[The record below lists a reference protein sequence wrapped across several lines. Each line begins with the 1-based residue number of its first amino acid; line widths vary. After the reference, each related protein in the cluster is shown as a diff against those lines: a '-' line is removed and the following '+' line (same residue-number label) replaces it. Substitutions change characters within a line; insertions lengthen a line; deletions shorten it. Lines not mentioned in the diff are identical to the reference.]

1 MGEMGMGLANRFF
14 SSSESF
20 DASATM
26 ANISYASTAPTV
38 GQANSPVSLILITL
52 YIDLHFPLPPNITSL
67 PRSFI
72 PLSIVI
78 SYLGSGPVA
87 RFSRLSLP
95 AYLRNRRLSASG
107 YQQLAGTWHH
117 PIRAPLQS
125 PILIDA
131 HQISLPNL
139 IISTI
144 LPSPTHSSSSNSLTP
159 WRPH

>member
-1 MGEMGMGLANRFF
+1 MGEMDVGSADRFC

-38 GQANSPVSLILITL
+38 GQANSPVSLILVIF
-52 YIDLHFPLPPNITSL
+52 YINLHFPHNISNVS
-67 PRSFI
+67 PSFI

-78 SYLGSGPVA
+78 SYLGCGPVA

-107 YQQLAGTWHH
+107 YQQLAGAWHH
-117 PIRAPLQS
+117 LIRAPLQS
-125 PILIDA
+125 PILIEA
-131 HQISLPNL
+131 HQISPPNL

-144 LPSPTHSSSSNSLTP
+144 LPSSTLSSSSNSLTP

>member
-1 MGEMGMGLANRFF
+1 MGLANRFF

-95 AYLRNRRLSASG
+95 LIYATGGYRHRVISNSLGLGTTRSVRLCNRQSLSM
-107 YQQLAGTWHH
+107 
-117 PIRAPLQS
+117 PIKSLS
-125 PILIDA
+125 PILSSALSYHLLPTPPLLILSRHGDHID
-131 HQISLPNL
+131 
-139 IISTI
+139 
-144 LPSPTHSSSSNSLTP
+144 
-159 WRPH
+159 

>member
-1 MGEMGMGLANRFF
+1 MSLADRFF
-14 SSSESF
+14 PPSESF
-20 DASATM
+20 DASAAM

-38 GQANSPVSLILITL
+38 GQANSPVSLILITF
-52 YIDLHFPLPPNITSL
+52 YIDLHFPHANITSL
-67 PRSFI
+67 SRPFI

-87 RFSRLSLP
+87 RFSRLSFP

-107 YQQLAGTWHH
+107 YQQLPGAWHH

-125 PILIDA
+125 PILIEA
-131 HQISLPNL
+131 HQISPPNL

-144 LPSPTHSSSSNSLTP
+144 LPSPTPSSSSNSLTP